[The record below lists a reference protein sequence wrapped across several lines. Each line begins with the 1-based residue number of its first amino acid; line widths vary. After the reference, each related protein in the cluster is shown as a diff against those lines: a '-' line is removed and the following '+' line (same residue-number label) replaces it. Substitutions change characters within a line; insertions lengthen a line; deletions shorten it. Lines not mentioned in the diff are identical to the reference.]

1 MQLPATVATVLVHTA
16 IYTVY
21 LHLHCASIYFL
32 KRKRKNGSSNTNS
45 LPTIAGSMILFGLI
59 TAQWALTI
67 SDTFAFFEATRSWP
81 LDDIINSSPMVYD
94 RPHGESKMALYIA
107 QTVVGDG
114 FFAYR
119 LYLVYGQRWVV
130 LIAPVFFILAF
141 VACGILNILWGI
153 TIVLLY
159 PMFVSTV
166 MYAYPLMWLSHS
178 RIAVQPE
185 QMRLLLSD
193 APSCS
198 GMITFKVWKTNRA
211 IAVSLGADP
220 LGSSKAKSMAL
231 TIGPMIGIAFSLII
245 ILVGLGKST
254 ESSSDMPAPTLLVF
268 RRSNHGDEAGGVYE
282 MSSERAEEY
291 VGEVDEGG
299 GGLTKRQSKPVPLG
313 GSAASSV

>member
-32 KRKRKNGSSNTNS
+32 KRKRKNSSSNTNS

-94 RPHGESKMALYIA
+94 GPHGEAKMALYIA

-141 VACGILNILWGI
+141 VACGILNIMWGI

-166 MYAYPLMWLSHS
+166 
-178 RIAVQPE
+178 IAN
-185 QMRLLLSD
+185 
-193 APSCS
+193 ATIT

-254 ESSSDMPAPTLLVF
+254 ESSSDMPAPTLLAF
-268 RRSNHGDEAGGVYE
+268 RRSNRGDEAGGVYE

-291 VGEVDEGG
+291 GGEVDEGG